1 MFSLRELCFV
11 LCSRDLDVLSAQ
23 RTISFLLP
31 TDQRGRK
38 IRSHG
43 RVDEVVRKCTR
54 REINKYEK
62 RMGEWASKIKHW
74 MERRIDGKKM
84 QKGETEVRNER
95 KDGRKGGRE
104 EKE

>member
-1 MFSLRELCFV
+1 
-11 LCSRDLDVLSAQ
+11 
-23 RTISFLLP
+23 
-31 TDQRGRK
+31 
-38 IRSHG
+38 
-43 RVDEVVRKCTR
+43 
-54 REINKYEK
+54 
-62 RMGEWASKIKHW
+62 MGEWASKIKHW